1 MVKKLRILSTFK
13 KDYKKLPTETKDK
26 VDKQLK
32 LLMVNPKH
40 PSLNLHLIRG
50 TNRIWEGY
58 IDQQY
63 RFTFEAEGE
72 YYILRKVGPH
82 DIIKKP

>member
-13 KDYKKLPTETKDK
+13 KDYKKLPAAIKDK

-32 LLMVNPKH
+32 LLMVNSKH

-50 TNRIWEGY
+50 TNRIWESY

-63 RFTFEAEGE
+63 RFTFEMEGE
-72 YYILRKVGPH
+72 FFILRKVGPH
-82 DIIKKP
+82 DIIKRP

>member
-1 MVKKLRILSTFK
+1 MAKKLRILSTFK
-13 KDYKKLPTETKDK
+13 KDYKKLSAEAKDK

-32 LLMVNPKH
+32 LLTKNPKH

-50 TNRIWEGY
+50 TKRIWEGY
-58 IDQQY
+58 IDQRC
-63 RFTFEAEGE
+63 RFTFEIQGE
-72 YYILRKVGPH
+72 FFLLRKVGPH